1 MMTSFSWH
9 DVHMKNPPRA
19 MISVGWTLNV
29 DGVKLYIGLMK
40 NSSTPLEATPSLA
53 SAVIVA
59 AK

>member
-1 MMTSFSWH
+1 MFIS
-9 DVHMKNPPRA
+9 A

-40 NSSTPLEATPSLA
+40 NSSTPLKATPSLA

-59 AK
+59 K